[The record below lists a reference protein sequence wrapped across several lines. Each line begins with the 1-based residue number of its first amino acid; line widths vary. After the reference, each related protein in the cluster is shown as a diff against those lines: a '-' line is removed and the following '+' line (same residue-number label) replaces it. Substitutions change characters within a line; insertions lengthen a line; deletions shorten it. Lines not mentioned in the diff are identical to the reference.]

1 VRLLN
6 VLDDEVKIGLT
17 GRGISV
23 LVMVQNRFPGLEE
36 LLNRLSW
43 TDIAKARR
51 HKQRRASLTFFF
63 VTCPLES

>member
-1 VRLLN
+1 
-6 VLDDEVKIGLT
+6 VLDDEVKIRLT

-23 LVMVQNRFPGLEE
+23 LVVVQNRFPGLEE

-51 HKQRRASLTFFF
+51 RKQRRASLTFFF
-63 VTCPLES
+63 CDLSSGKLN